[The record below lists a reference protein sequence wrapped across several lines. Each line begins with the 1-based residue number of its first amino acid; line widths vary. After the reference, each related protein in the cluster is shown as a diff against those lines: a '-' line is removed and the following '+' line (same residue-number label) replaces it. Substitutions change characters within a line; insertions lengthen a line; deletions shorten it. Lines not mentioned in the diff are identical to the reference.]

1 MTEQPEFTLHYFP
14 FSIYS
19 LMVRFGLT
27 LGQKLNPETA
37 PKVQVKLVD
46 LQQDDNLSES
56 YLSVNSKGQVTSSL
70 YIHDNA
76 RPD

>member
-1 MTEQPEFTLHYFP
+1 MTEQSEFTLHYFP
-14 FSIYS
+14 FSLYS

-37 PKVQVKLVD
+37 PRVQVKLVD
-46 LQQDDNLSES
+46 LQQEDNLSES
-56 YLSVNSKGQVTSSL
+56 YLSVNSKGQVTTLL
-70 YIHDNA
+70 YTQDIG